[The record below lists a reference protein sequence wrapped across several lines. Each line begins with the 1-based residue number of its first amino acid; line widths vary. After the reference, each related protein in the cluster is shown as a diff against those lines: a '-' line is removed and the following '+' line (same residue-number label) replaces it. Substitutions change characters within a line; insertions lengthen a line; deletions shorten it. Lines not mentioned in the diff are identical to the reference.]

1 MKRGLSL
8 QKNKAVCLSKESCVL
23 IESKCCRLVIT
34 VPNGV
39 YFTYGYKKRS
49 TAVLQPLLTLNLIL

>member
-8 QKNKAVCLSKESCVL
+8 QKNEAVCLSKVNVS
-23 IESKCCRLVIT
+23 RLVIT